1 MAKDKERVYKVGLA
15 DPRSGKERL
24 AGLVNRALSGNRK
37 SPGRAYDDSPSQMAK
52 KRSASKG
59 GKSKKR

>member
-1 MAKDKERVYKVGLA
+1 MKKKAPAEKIYRAGLA
-15 DPRSGKERL
+15 DPRSGVERA

-52 KRSASKG
+52 ARG
-59 GKSKKR
+59 KKR